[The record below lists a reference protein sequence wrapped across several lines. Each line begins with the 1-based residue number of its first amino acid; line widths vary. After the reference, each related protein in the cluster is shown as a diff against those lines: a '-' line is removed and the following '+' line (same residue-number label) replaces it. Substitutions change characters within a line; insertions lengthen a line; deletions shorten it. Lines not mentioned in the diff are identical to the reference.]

1 MPTRSTTVRCCPNDT
16 PSPSQLPDDV
26 FAFAL
31 VTLTDFEVALVVDF
45 FVVVLRVV
53 VFLVV
58 FFLVGLFLAGPL
70 ARFSAS
76 NSWARSGVMSSTES
90 SLRRV
95 ALVWPS
101 VT

>member
-1 MPTRSTTVRCCPNDT
+1 M
-16 PSPSQLPDDV
+16 
-26 FAFAL
+26 
-31 VTLTDFEVALVVDF
+31 ALVVF
-45 FVVVLRVV
+45 FVVVVRVV